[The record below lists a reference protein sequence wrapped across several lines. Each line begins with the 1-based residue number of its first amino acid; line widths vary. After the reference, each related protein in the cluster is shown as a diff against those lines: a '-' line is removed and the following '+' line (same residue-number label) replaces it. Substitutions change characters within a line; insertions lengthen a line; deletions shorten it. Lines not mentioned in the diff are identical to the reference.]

1 MADSAARVLGTN
13 VGKQEKGE
21 QAWGGRGEG
30 SGGGRGSGRGGGC
43 KGDKVALYG

>member
-1 MADSAARVLGTN
+1 MADSAARVLRTN
-13 VGKQEKGE
+13 VGKQGKGE

>member
-1 MADSAARVLGTN
+1 MVDSAARVLGTN

-21 QAWGGRGEG
+21 RAWGGSGEG
-30 SGGGRGSGRGGGC
+30 RSGGRGSGSGGC

>member
-1 MADSAARVLGTN
+1 MADSAARVLVTN

-21 QAWGGRGEG
+21 QAWGGSGEG
-30 SGGGRGSGRGGGC
+30 RGGGRGSGSGGC